1 MAQSRQE
8 LQDRIHDW
16 PLSKAL
22 AKALVWA
29 ESAGDAEL
37 VRWVRLESLGYWTG
51 NPVMT
56 DSTIVPEYRTVSGE
70 WFDDYNR
77 RLVLSDP
84 KLAFVN
90 ETRLRLG
97 AAELE
102 SYVGVTGVLALPN
115 PDHAALIREHLKVE
129 VSTFRF
135 NAQNVPPVL
144 ASIRAQLV
152 DRLARSQGKDN
163 PPRSIGS
170 NIAATDDEIIE
181 IRPNF
186 AGIGV
191 NLRALWRKWR
201 STSGDD

>member
-8 LQDRIHDW
+8 LQERIHDW

-37 VRWVRLESLGYWTG
+37 VRWLRLESLGYWTG

-115 PDHAALIREHLKVE
+115 PDHAVLIREHLKVE

-152 DRLARSQGKDN
+152 DRLARSHGKDS

-170 NIAATDDEIIE
+170 NIAATGEEIIE
-181 IRPNF
+181 IRPNL

>member
-1 MAQSRQE
+1 
-8 LQDRIHDW
+8 
-16 PLSKAL
+16 
-22 AKALVWA
+22 
-29 ESAGDAEL
+29 
-37 VRWVRLESLGYWTG
+37 
-51 NPVMT
+51 MT

-163 PPRSIGS
+163 PPRSIRS
-170 NIAATDDEIIE
+170 NIAATDEEIIE